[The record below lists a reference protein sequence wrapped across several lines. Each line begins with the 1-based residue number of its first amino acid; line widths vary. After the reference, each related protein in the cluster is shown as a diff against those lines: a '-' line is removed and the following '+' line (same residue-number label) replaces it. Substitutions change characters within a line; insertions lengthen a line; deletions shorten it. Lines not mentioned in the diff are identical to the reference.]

1 MGAQGDAVVVGVV
14 RTVVEVVVEGAFI
27 CVVVQVFNG
36 LAFAGDEADAVFSG
50 VEIEDLVQRRAVR
63 ASQRVGD
70 EDELVRAFST
80 YTRAQPLSC
89 LAENS
94 NFVPLGGKTK
104 RPLRVAF

>member
-14 RTVVEVVVEGAFI
+14 RAVVEVVVEGAFVR
-27 CVVVQVFNG
+27 VVVQVFDG

-50 VEIEDLVQRRAVR
+50 VEVEDLVQRRAVR

-70 EDELVRAFST
+70 EDELGRVFST

-89 LAENS
+89 LAEN
-94 NFVPLGGKTK
+94 
-104 RPLRVAF
+104 